1 MADLTTLADVK
12 AYLRITNTAD
22 DAVLTRLISAASEYI
37 RSWLNRDIDP
47 RTYTEVRDGKGH
59 YKMAFPNYPITGVT
73 SITVDGQTIPQATS
87 SIASGWVLDDTG
99 IMIQLRGCYT
109 FNRGTQN
116 CVIVYAAGYTPIPP
130 DISQAC
136 IEMVAYRFKESDRI
150 GVSSKTLAG
159 EVISFSQ
166 KDIPANAATLMTQ
179 YRRFFTI

>member
-37 RSWLNRDIDP
+37 RSWLNRDIDQ

-59 YKMAFPNYPITGVT
+59 PKMSFPNYPITDVT
-73 SITVDGQTIPQATS
+73 SITVDGQAIPKATTS
-87 SIASGWVLDDTG
+87 TAPGWVLDDTG
-99 IMIQLRGCYT
+99 IMIQLRGCYN
-109 FNRGTQN
+109 FNRGVQN
-116 CVIVYAAGYTPIPP
+116 CVFVYTAGYAPVPA

-136 IEMVAYRFKESDRI
+136 IEMVCYRFKESDRI

-166 KDIPANAATLMTQ
+166 KDIPANAATLMIQ

>member
-47 RTYTEVRDGKGH
+47 RTYTETRDGKGH
-59 YKMAFPNYPITGVT
+59 PKMAFPNYPITGVT
-73 SITVDGQTIPQATS
+73 SITVDGVVIPQALTWN
-87 SIASGWVLDDTG
+87 ASGWVLDDTG
-99 IMIQLRGCYT
+99 IMIQLRDYN
-109 FNRGTQN
+109 FNRGVQN
-116 CVIVYAAGYTPIPP
+116 CVIVYSAGYTPIPP

-136 IEMVAYRFKESDRI
+136 IEMVSYRFKESDRI

-159 EVISFSQ
+159 EVITFSQ